1 MYEKLY
7 SRFVYGIFHSFH
19 GFVLNPTQAAS
30 PVYRGRA
37 WSSVGQRNGHRTGN
51 GGGAD
56 KNRLFLEFWSSS
68 SLSLRQVESSSGDER
83 WNRRVESDASVAPSP
98 TTVAAS
104 EEAPLLE
111 GHGIQVAPGTA
122 RSRSQRSQRSP
133 HRLPSLSQP
142 PGSKS
147 LRLRATK
154 LPEAQSLPS
163 EAKRK
168 ADGSPETDSDGRL
181 CVICQA
187 RRGMQRLA
195 TPVLRCQSGFSKSRG

>member
-1 MYEKLY
+1 MVFFI
-7 SRFVYGIFHSFH
+7 RFTALCSIRLRQPLQFTEEEH
-19 GFVLNPTQAAS
+19 GPAS
-30 PVYRGRA
+30 DSETDTA
-37 WSSVGQRNGHRTGN
+37 TGN

-154 LPEAQSLPS
+154 LPEAQSLPLRGQA
-163 EAKRK
+163 E
-168 ADGSPETDSDGRL
+168 GRR
-181 CVICQA
+181 Q
-187 RRGMQRLA
+187 
-195 TPVLRCQSGFSKSRG
+195 P